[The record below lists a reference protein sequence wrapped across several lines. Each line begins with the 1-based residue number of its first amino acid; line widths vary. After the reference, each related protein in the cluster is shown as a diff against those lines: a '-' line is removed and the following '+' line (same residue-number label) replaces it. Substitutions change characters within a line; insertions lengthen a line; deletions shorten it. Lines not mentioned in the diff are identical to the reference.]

1 MKDFCE
7 QGREAHTRIKSGR
20 DGLTLL
26 FCVNEIRFVIR
37 TAIIYEAA
45 NQGTQKGNDCLWLYK
60 KVWTR
65 RTFFFFL
72 IGLID
77 ALLLKSGSTLPIR
90 NCLLKFFLILGS
102 APWPPRSKC
111 STCSLPQYLNRPL
124 NQGLIRTF
132 KAHYTQDSIKRFCQ
146 CYGREL

>member
-45 NQGTQKGNDCLWLYK
+45 NQGT
-60 KVWTR
+60 
-65 RTFFFFL
+65 
-72 IGLID
+72 
-77 ALLLKSGSTLPIR
+77 
-90 NCLLKFFLILGS
+90 
-102 APWPPRSKC
+102 
-111 STCSLPQYLNRPL
+111 
-124 NQGLIRTF
+124 
-132 KAHYTQDSIKRFCQ
+132 
-146 CYGREL
+146 